1 MRLTEH
7 FTFEEL
13 TNSTARPDLVAAN
26 REEAG
31 RLYLANLTDLA
42 KFILE
47 PIRAKY
53 GPLIVDNG
61 FRGEVL
67 NKAVGGAS
75 TSLHR
80 IGKAADVSRKDWTWE
95 RLGEVM
101 LWLKNESGLRWGEA
115 IREKRT
121 KTGGIWL
128 HITTPAPGNVM
139 EMWGGIDGKYTAF
152 GK

>member
-1 MRLTEH
+1 MKLTEH
-7 FTFEEL
+7 FTFEEM
-13 TNSTARPDLVAAN
+13 TNSTAHPDLVPAN
-26 REEAG
+26 REEAN
-31 RLYLANLTDLA
+31 RLYLPNLTDLA

-61 FRGEVL
+61 FRGEAL
-67 NKAVGGAS
+67 NKAVGGSA

-80 IGKAADVSRKDWTWE
+80 YGKAADVCRPDWTWE
-95 RLGEVM
+95 KLGEVM

-121 KTGGIWL
+121 KTRGIWL
-128 HITTPAPGNVM
+128 HITTPAPGNTM
-139 EMWGGIDGKYTAF
+139 EMWDGIDGKHTAF

>member
-1 MRLTEH
+1 MNLTEH
-7 FTFEEL
+7 FTFEEM
-13 TNSTARPDLVAAN
+13 TDSKAHPDLVPAN
-26 REEAG
+26 RAEAG
-31 RLYLANLTDLA
+31 RLYLANLTDLCR
-42 KFILE
+42 FLLE

-53 GPLIVDNG
+53 GPLAVGNG
-61 FRGEVL
+61 FRGELL

-115 IREKRT
+115 IRERRT
-121 KTGGIWL
+121 KSGAIWL
-128 HITTPAPGNVM
+128 HIASPAAGNVM
-139 EMWGGIDGKYTAF
+139 EMWDGIDGKYTAF